1 MKESD
6 WLQTITSFGS
16 NSDFM
21 KYSLVTT
28 IGTILVLLLCARML
42 NHFCTRVI
50 HKYYDRQNIKLI
62 NRSKSILIYTI
73 AAYAILDLFTPFQTI
88 LKTLLASGGVLAVV
102 IGLAAQEA
110 AGNFV
115 NGLMISIFKPF
126 KIGDLIKVNNGE
138 LVGTVID
145 ISIRHTIIKTYE
157 NTKIVVPNSVM
168 DKAILENVTA
178 VNERKANFLELEISY
193 ESDLEKAMEIIQEAV
208 KHHPNYLD
216 ARSEEEKAAQVPE
229 VITRLIDFG
238 ESGLKLKTTVY
249 SKDNAEGFAML
260 SDLRITIKKRFDEE
274 GIDLPYPH
282 RTLIVKQPEK
292 SEKSS

>member
-1 MKESD
+1 MMESD
-6 WLQTITSFGS
+6 WVQAITNFGS

-21 KYSLVTT
+21 KYSLITT
-28 IGTILVLLLCARML
+28 ICTILVLLLCARIF
-42 NHFCTRVI
+42 NHFCTKLI
-50 HKYYDRQNIKLI
+50 HRHYDRPNIKSIDRL
-62 NRSKSILIYTI
+62 KTILIYTI
-73 AAYAILDLFTPFQTI
+73 AGYAILDLFTPFQTI

-193 ESDLEKAMEIIQEAV
+193 ESDLEKAMEIIREAIM
-208 KHHPNYLD
+208 HHPNYLD

-260 SDLRITIKKRFDEE
+260 SDLRIAIKKRFDEE